1 MVWSVVSSA
10 FGDGRRSR
18 KAVLGRILAY
28 GSVFLSRARAERSTR
43 HSTSARWAGALGRRD
58 RTAARRGL
66 TFSAEHRIPQ
76 IVLFSISQKVPSLGG
91 NREGVICSAFPPS
104 RVFFFGL

>member
-28 GSVFLSRARAERSTR
+28 GSVFLSRARAERST
-43 HSTSARWAGALGRRD
+43 SYSASSRWACALRRRD
-58 RTAARRGL
+58 RMAARRGL
-66 TFSAEHRIPQ
+66 TFSASIGNLLKARKKFPKKRIPQ
-76 IVLFSISQKVPSLGG
+76 EAIR
-91 NREGVICSAFPPS
+91 RE
-104 RVFFFGL
+104 